1 MLSRFTW
8 RWEIADVM
16 FHITQVVDLL
26 AEAEKKGGFA
36 LAVDCLKSMGR
47 NYKESNSHGTSIAQV
62 TAPCPKYDFDFCLQ
76 QPEHGQCLVQ
86 IFGGE
91 RYAGFGFTCGLPP
104 ATIRAILEPDLVFGV
119 SWRAQ
124 KLLAAI
130 QEDALKARHS

>member
-62 TAPCPKYDFDFCLQ
+62 TAPCPKYDFDICLQ
-76 QPEHGQCLVQ
+76 RPPKGQTQRSRREAEEAEPGNESPDTGTEKRQP
-86 IFGGE
+86 
-91 RYAGFGFTCGLPP
+91 PP
-104 ATIRAILEPDLVFGV
+104 AG
-119 SWRAQ
+119 S
-124 KLLAAI
+124 KAA
-130 QEDALKARHS
+130 R